1 MRRRRA
7 LAVAITAATAAVAL
21 AIIAG
26 GLGAARTAL
35 ADVTPRPGRVQTP
48 PPEFTI
54 PPILQ
59 FTLPPDQNNDN
70 NAQTPLATPAPTP
83 PPTPPPTETPLPTTQ
98 PVPTGPAVGSQV
110 TPPGLVSVPVAAVG
124 PAPQP
129 GASDVTFVILIVII
143 GLSLLAIGAFVLALA
158 VQ

>member
-7 LAVAITAATAAVAL
+7 LGVALIAASAAVAL
-21 AIIAG
+21 AVVAG
-26 GLGAARTAL
+26 GLGASRVAL
-35 ADVTPRPGRVQTP
+35 ADTQPAPDRTP
-48 PPEFTI
+48 PPVFTI

-59 FTLPPDQNNDN
+59 FTLPPDQ
-70 NAQTPLATPAPTP
+70 QTNPFTLPSDLPTTPVATL
-83 PPTPPPTETPLPTTQ
+83 PPTPPPTDTPLPTTQ
-98 PVPTGPAVGSQV
+98 PVPTGPAVGTQV
-110 TPPGLVSVPVAAVG
+110 TPPGLVSVPVASVG
-124 PAPQP
+124 PSPQP